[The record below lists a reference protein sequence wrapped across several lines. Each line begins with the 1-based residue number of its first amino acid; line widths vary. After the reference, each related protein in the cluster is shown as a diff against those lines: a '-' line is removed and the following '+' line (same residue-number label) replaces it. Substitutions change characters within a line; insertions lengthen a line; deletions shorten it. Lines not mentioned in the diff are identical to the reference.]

1 MSHHQQVA
9 AGARILIVD
18 DNDENRQLL
27 EIILRAGGFQ
37 LSSAASGEAA
47 LQVVAREPPALILL
61 DLMMPDMDGYE
72 VARRLKR
79 NLFTQHIPI
88 LMITGLCEPEVKQ
101 RALAAGAQDLL
112 AKPLDISGL
121 LSQIHQ
127 CLDCGI
133 ALRVQ

>member
-1 MSHHQQVA
+1 MNQQQA

-18 DNDENRQLL
+18 DNDENRELL

-47 LQVVAREPPALILL
+47 LLLVAREPPALILL
-61 DLMMPDMDGYE
+61 DLMMPNMDGYE

-88 LMITGLCEPEVKQ
+88 LMITGLYEPEIKR

-112 AKPLDISGL
+112 AKPVDISGL
-121 LSQIHQ
+121 LLQIHR
-127 CLDCGI
+127 CLD
-133 ALRVQ
+133 